1 MVLKDFYK
9 ILSEEKTG
17 DAKYNIRILVNANHE
32 VFEGHFPGNPIM
44 PGVCMIQIIKELTE
58 SITKSSLMIQTLTN
72 VKFMALI
79 NPETNPELRL
89 ELDITTTEDDLVK
102 VKNTTYF
109 NDTVALK
116 LSNSGF
122 VSGLINAINFT
133 LVSVC
138 IINELFVID
147 SVSSLII

>member
-9 ILSEEKTG
+9 VLSEEKTG
-17 DAKYNIRILVNANHE
+17 DSKYTISILINEKHD
-32 VFEGHFPGNPIM
+32 VFKGHFPGNPIM

-58 SITKSSLMIQTLTN
+58 SITKSTLIMQTLSN

-79 NPETNPELRL
+79 NPEVNPELRL
-89 ELDITTTEDDLVK
+89 ELDIVTTEENLVK

-116 LSNSGF
+116 LSN
-122 VSGLINAINFT
+122 VYKKI
-133 LVSVC
+133 
-138 IINELFVID
+138 
-147 SVSSLII
+147 

>member
-9 ILSEEKTG
+9 VLSEEKTG

-79 NPETNPELRL
+79 NPETNPQLRL

-116 LSNSGF
+116 LSNTYKK
-122 VSGLINAINFT
+122 L
-133 LVSVC
+133 
-138 IINELFVID
+138 
-147 SVSSLII
+147 

>member
-9 ILSEEKTG
+9 VLSEEKTG
-17 DAKYNIRILVNANHE
+17 DSKYTITILINEKHE
-32 VFEGHFPGNPIM
+32 VFKGHFPGNPIM

-58 SITKSSLMIQTLTN
+58 SITQSSLIIQTLSN

-79 NPETNPELRL
+79 NPEVHPELRI
-89 ELDITTTEDDLVK
+89 ELDIITTEDDLVK

-116 LSNSGF
+116 LSNVF
-122 VSGLINAINFT
+122 KKI
-133 LVSVC
+133 
-138 IINELFVID
+138 
-147 SVSSLII
+147 

>member
-9 ILSEEKTG
+9 ILSEEKIS
-17 DAKYNIRILVNANHE
+17 DSKYTITILVNEKHE
-32 VFEGHFPGNPIM
+32 VFKGHFPGNPIM

-58 SITKSSLMIQTLTN
+58 KITQKTLVIQTLAN

-79 NPETNPELRL
+79 NPEINTELRL
-89 ELDITTTEDDLVK
+89 ELDITTTEDNLVK

-116 LSNSGF
+116 LSNAYKK
-122 VSGLINAINFT
+122 LEI
-133 LVSVC
+133 
-138 IINELFVID
+138 
-147 SVSSLII
+147 

>member
-17 DAKYNIRILVNANHE
+17 DFKYNIRILVNAKHE
-32 VFEGHFPGNPIM
+32 VFKGHFPGNPIM

-58 SITKSSLMIQTLTN
+58 KITQQNLVIQTLAN

-79 NPETNPELRL
+79 NPDVTPELRL
-89 ELDITTTEDDLVK
+89 ELDITNTEDDFVK

-116 LSNSGF
+116 LSNTYKK
-122 VSGLINAINFT
+122 I
-133 LVSVC
+133 
-138 IINELFVID
+138 
-147 SVSSLII
+147 

>member
-9 ILSEEKTG
+9 VLSEENTS
-17 DAKYNIRILVNANHE
+17 DSKYTITILVNEKHE
-32 VFEGHFPGNPIM
+32 VFKGHFPGNPIM

-58 SITKSSLMIQTLTN
+58 NITQSTLMIQTLSN

-79 NPETNPELRL
+79 NPEATPELRL
-89 ELDITTTEDDLVK
+89 ELDIVTTEEDLVK

-116 LSNSGF
+116 LSN
-122 VSGLINAINFT
+122 VYKKL
-133 LVSVC
+133 
-138 IINELFVID
+138 
-147 SVSSLII
+147 

>member
-9 ILSEEKTG
+9 VLSEEETG
-17 DAKYNIRILVNANHE
+17 DAKYNIRILVNANHD
-32 VFEGHFPGNPIM
+32 VFKGHFPGNPIM

-58 SITKSSLMIQTLTN
+58 SITKSTLMIQTLTN

-89 ELDITTTEDDLVK
+89 ELDVTTTDDDLVK

-116 LSNSGF
+116 LSN
-122 VSGLINAINFT
+122 VYKKI
-133 LVSVC
+133 
-138 IINELFVID
+138 
-147 SVSSLII
+147 

>member
-9 ILSEEKTG
+9 ILSEKKIS
-17 DAKYNIRILVNANHE
+17 DSKHNVMILVNEKHE
-32 VFEGHFPGNPIM
+32 IFKGHFPGNPIM

-58 SITKSSLMIQTLTN
+58 KITQKTLMIQTLSN

-79 NPETNPELRL
+79 NPDNNPELRL
-89 ELDITTTEDDLVK
+89 ELDITITEDDLVK

-116 LSNSGF
+116 LSN
-122 VSGLINAINFT
+122 VYKKI
-133 LVSVC
+133 
-138 IINELFVID
+138 
-147 SVSSLII
+147 